1 VPATLEEDAPD
12 RALLAD
18 LAARIAPEDLQL
30 YYQIAVQGRADIG
43 YAPDDFAGFTMTL
56 MRMLAFAPGAAAAVR
71 PAAAAG
77 PAALAP
83 REMRAAVDSKKN
95 ADVDLGW
102 IELLG
107 QLKLTGMARRLAEH
121 CELVAREATRIELR
135 IAQTHQ
141 HLLEKQ
147 YLDRLKA
154 ALEERFGTTLR
165 LAITVADR
173 AGSAPAAIA
182 DREREDNQ
190 AKAVAAIEQDPF
202 VRELVE
208 NFDAR
213 VVESTIRPVQEK

>member
-1 VPATLEEDAPD
+1 MTAGV
-12 RALLAD
+12 
-18 LAARIAPEDLQL
+18 AAHSLRET
-30 YYQIAVQGRADIG
+30 R
-43 YAPDDFAGFTMTL
+43 
-56 MRMLAFAPGAAAAVR
+56 AAA
-71 PAAAAG
+71 
-77 PAALAP
+77 
-83 REMRAAVDSKKN
+83 DSKKN
-95 ADVDLGW
+95 ADDGLGW
-102 IELLG
+102 AELLG

-121 CELVAREATRIELR
+121 CELVAREATRVELR

-147 YLDRLKA
+147 YQDRLKA

-165 LAITVADR
+165 LAIAIADK